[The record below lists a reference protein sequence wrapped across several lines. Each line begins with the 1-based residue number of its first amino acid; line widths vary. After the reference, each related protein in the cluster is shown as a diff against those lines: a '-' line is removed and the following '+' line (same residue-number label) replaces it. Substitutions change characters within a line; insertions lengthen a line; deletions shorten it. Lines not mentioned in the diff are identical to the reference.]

1 MDPHNEKDT
10 DQVSSTFSN
19 MPTDI
24 IANILGRLPLEP
36 LVKSRLVCREWQCV
50 SSRKDFIEDYDK
62 RLNLGGPPTFH
73 CLVTAST
80 KYIRDVGCYSVLLD
94 PERSRGDSITDA
106 LISSFYHIPENSTFE
121 STRPKTAALVSRF
134 YHQIPEDS
142 KFNSDVGSQAIDR
155 LVCIYCT
162 TPKFYYVYVVNP
174 LTREQIAIPPGP
186 PQHFKQGNIIK
197 PIKSDINFNFGYD
210 PVGEEYKVL
219 QMQLLEELKCPHSV
233 KFGRLE
239 CEVLNFKLLI
249 YTLGTENWRQI
260 HLAIP
265 ESVHDENHLCS
276 FLENKPLCLNGK
288 LYWPSYDYRTSCILV
303 FEVRSEMFTTI
314 PLPELHGPC
323 DNRWD
328 FYAFDCKLIEMD
340 GCLGLL
346 GELRERREI
355 IGLWILRNNAW
366 EMLHDNY
373 LKTSFVLSSN
383 MREILGTLPTT
394 ITTWLL
400 MTNYPIKMSGYIN
413 ICMLDLNSQT
423 QQPAV
428 AFLPNEMEDRYSRLR
443 SLSRYVP
450 SIMPIPSKWKFS
462 YRQVIISSEVTKL
475 NPMTQI
481 WFSQVYFFYSLFFSS
496 LSQCL
501 RLLRTTETAMLPAM
515 NMEGESLLL
524 RPL

>member
-36 LVKSRLVCREWQCV
+36 LVKSRLVCREWQWV

-94 PERSRGDSITDA
+94 PERSKGDSITDA
-106 LISSFYHIPENSTFE
+106 LVSSFYHIPENSTFE

-142 KFNSDVGSQAIDR
+142 KFMSDVGSQAIDR

-210 PVGEEYKVL
+210 PVG
-219 QMQLLEELKCPHSV
+219 
-233 KFGRLE
+233 
-239 CEVLNFKLLI
+239 
-249 YTLGTENWRQI
+249 TENWRQI

-265 ESVHDENHLCS
+265 ESVDDESHLCS

-288 LYWPSYDYRTSCILV
+288 LYWPSYDYRTRCILV

-323 DNRWD
+323 DTKWD
-328 FYAFDCKLIEMD
+328 FDAFDCKLIEMD

-373 LKTSFVLSSN
+373 LKTSFVLPSN

-400 MTNYPIKMSGYIN
+400 MTNYPIKMRGYIN

-462 YRQVIISSEVTKL
+462 YRQSKS
-475 NPMTQI
+475 MSQI
-481 WFSQVYFFYSLFFSS
+481 ASYHRNSNAAGNEYG
-496 LSQCL
+496 
-501 RLLRTTETAMLPAM
+501 R
-515 NMEGESLLL
+515 
-524 RPL
+524 